1 MTTNH
6 DQDLSSNFL
15 PSQRRAA
22 MLLVLFAVGPLIP
35 VVVAQHFP
43 SDEDLT
49 ALIKPLVEAGGKGIV
64 VGVMEADESTRIVA
78 YGEAGPNSRPLGSKS
93 LFGIASVTKVFT
105 GTLLADMVA
114 RGEVSL
120 SDAVAGY
127 LPDGVSMPSRGGR
140 EITLLDLS
148 THHSGLPKMP
158 DFVSADPSNPYAD
171 LTAETMYEF
180 LSSYE
185 LTRDIGSEFDYSNV
199 CSTR

>member
-1 MTTNH
+1 M
-6 DQDLSSNFL
+6 
-15 PSQRRAA
+15 
-22 MLLVLFAVGPLIP
+22 
-35 VVVAQHFP
+35 
-43 SDEDLT
+43 
-49 ALIKPLVEAGGKGIV
+49 
-64 VGVMEADESTRIVA
+64 VGVMEADGSTRIVA

-120 SDAVAGY
+120 SDAVADH

-158 DFVSADPSNPYAD
+158 GDFVPADPSNPYAD
-171 LTAETMYEF
+171 LTVEKMYEF